1 MAILKHINCIFALEK
16 NSNAQVQI
24 SGGSS
29 NMSNN
34 NAIVVNPKGEILA
47 PYQITRLN

>member
-34 NAIVVNPKGEILA
+34 AIVVNPKGEILA